1 MKFLSGTN
9 EAAITEILAHR
20 TIAQRQRIKIAYKQT
35 VGKVRCSKRSP
46 FITED
51 VPLHLKYSNNI

>member
-9 EAAITEILAHR
+9 EAALIEILAHR
-20 TIAQRQRIKIAYKQT
+20 TIAQRQRIKMAYKQT
-35 VGKVRCSKRSP
+35 VGKVRGSKHAP

-51 VPLHLKYSNNI
+51 VCVLSLSLL